1 MNRKQLL
8 SMSGL
13 VVASSLI
20 LAACAQPA
28 APAPQVIKE
37 TVVVEVEKPVEK
49 VVEATV
55 IVEATAAPTDAAKVL
70 RVNIG
75 TYPDVIDPQKSSFV
89 NEIAHLTNIYEG
101 LTRLDAKLATVPAA
115 AEKWEY
121 NDDATE
127 LAFTLRPDLKYSDGT
142 PLNAKRFE
150 YSIIR
155 NINPATAGQYAAITN
170 EIAGAADWQD
180 KAAAAGAETDEAK
193 KKALEEEVAAAE
205 ATVRASVQA
214 LDASGAPC
222 ADYEQA
228 DCLTL
233 KLKLAKPAPYF
244 HTVLGLWVTFPAK
257 EELIAEGGDDWWQ
270 SSKYQIGNGPY
281 ILKTLEPAVRG
292 YFVPNPN
299 YWGDKTKTDV
309 EFSYITDT
317 AVAFQAYKNNEFD
330 IVGLAAEDL
339 KSAQA
344 DPTLSKDINIYP
356 GSCTF
361 ALQFRNFTKPFD
373 DPKVRE
379 AFTYALD
386 RERWVK
392 DILQDLGAP
401 TLTWIPP
408 GFPGFKEGETR
419 FAYDPE
425 KAMAA
430 LAESTYKTVDAL
442 PNIVLS
448 FSDTPRNRTRN
459 EWLAARF
466 KEVFG
471 DGLKIELNPVE
482 ATAMTALTKDKES
495 NLAMYTG
502 GWCADYP
509 DPQNWLSVFFH
520 GSSVFADRIGFND
533 EEFNKLTEQA
543 DVELDPAKRAD
554 LYQQAQDRL
563 VEANPVAFFYN
574 NVNSYLVKPWV
585 TGIQKT
591 PQDPAYPG
599 AVTPQTIDIDTS
611 MLP

>member
-1 MNRKQLL
+1 MNRKLL
-8 SMSGL
+8 SLSTL
-13 VVASSLI
+13 VVTSSLV

-28 APAPQVIKE
+28 AAPAPQVVKE
-37 TVVVEVEKPVEK
+37 TVVVEVEKAVEK
-49 VVEATV
+49 VVEQTV
-55 IVEATAAPTDAAKVL
+55 VVEATAAPTEQAKVL
-70 RVNIG
+70 RINLG

-89 NEIAHLTNIYEG
+89 NEIAHLKNIYEG
-101 LTRLDAKLATVPAA
+101 LTRLNEKLETVPAA

-127 LAFTLRPDLKYSDGT
+127 LTFTLRPDLKYSDGS

-150 YSIIR
+150 YAIIR
-155 NINPATAGQYAAITN
+155 NINPATAGQYATITN
-170 EIAGAADWQD
+170 EIAGAPEWQD
-180 KAAAAGAETDEAK
+180 SAAAAGAETDEAK
-193 KKALEEEVAAAE
+193 KKAAEEAVAAAE
-205 ATVRASVQA
+205 ASVRSSVQA
-214 LDASGAPC
+214 LGADGQPC
-222 ADYEQA
+222 ADYAQA

-233 KLKLAKPAPYF
+233 KVKMSKPAPYF
-244 HTVLGLWVTFPAK
+244 HTVLSLWVTYPAK
-257 EELIAEGGDDWWQ
+257 EENIAEGGEQWWN

-281 ILKTLEPAVRG
+281 ILQSLEPFVRG
-292 YFVPNPN
+292 YFTPNPN
-299 YWGDKTKTDV
+299 YWGDKAKVDM

-317 AVAFQAYKNNEFD
+317 AVAFQAYQNNEFD
-330 IVGLAAEDL
+330 IIGLAAEDL
-339 KSAQA
+339 KTAQA
-344 DPTLSKDINIYP
+344 DATLSKEINIYP
-356 GSCTF
+356 GSCTQ

-379 AFTYALD
+379 AFSYAID

-392 DILQDLGAP
+392 DILQDLGSPA
-401 TLTWIPP
+401 LTWIPP

-419 FAYDPE
+419 FAFDAE
-425 KAMAA
+425 KAKAA
-430 LAESTYKTVDAL
+430 LAESTYGSVEAL

-448 FSDTPRNRTRN
+448 FGDTPRNRTRN

-482 ATAMTALTKDKES
+482 TTAFTALQKDKES
-495 NLAMYTG
+495 NLAMFIG

-509 DPQNWLSVFFH
+509 DPQNWLSVYFN
-520 GSSVFADRIGFND
+520 GSTTFADRIGFKD
-533 EEFNKLTEQA
+533 EQFDALTAQA

-563 VEANPVAFFYN
+563 VDANPVAFFWN

-591 PQDPAYPG
+591 PQDAAFPG
-599 AVTPQTIDIDTS
+599 AETPQTIDIDTS
-611 MLP
+611 LLP

>member
-13 VVASSLI
+13 VAAASLV

-28 APAPQVIKE
+28 APAPQVVKE
-37 TVVVEVEKPVEK
+37 TVVVEVEKAVEK
-49 VVEATV
+49 VVEQTV
-55 IVEATAAPTDAAKVL
+55 VVEATAAPTEAAKVL
-70 RVNIG
+70 RINIG
-75 TYPDVIDPQKSSFV
+75 TYPDIIDPQKSSFV
-89 NEIAHLTNIYEG
+89 NEIAHLVNTYEG
-101 LTRLDAKLATVPAA
+101 LTRLNEKLETVPAA

-121 NDDATE
+121 NDNATE
-127 LAFTLRPDLKYSDGT
+127 LTFTLRPDQKYSDGS

-193 KKALEEEVAAAE
+193 KKALEEEAAAAE

-222 ADYEQA
+222 TDYEQA

-233 KLKLAKPAPYF
+233 KVKLAKPAPYF

-309 EFSYITDT
+309 EFSYITDS
-317 AVAFQAYKNNEFD
+317 AVSFQAYKNNEFD
-330 IVGLAAEDL
+330 IIALAAEDL
-339 KSAQA
+339 KTAQA
-344 DPTLSKDINIYP
+344 DPTLSKEINIYP

-379 AFTYALD
+379 AFSYSLD

-392 DILQDLGAP
+392 DVLQDLGAP

-419 FAYDPE
+419 FAFDPE
-425 KAMAA
+425 KAKAA
-430 LAESTYKTVDAL
+430 LAESTYGSVDAL

-543 DVELDPAKRAD
+543 DVELDATKRAE

-563 VEANPVAFFYN
+563 VEANPVAFFWN